1 MRLHKVAASGSTKAL
16 PGDWRTAACAKR
28 RWCKRP
34 LAQNLLPAADFA
46 PDYSRYM
53 FRGRT
58 RISLVLISALA
69 ASGLT
74 WVLLERT
81 SRPDQGQLWHHRNLG
96 KAFYEN
102 PTTQQEAVDEFRKA
116 LALAPH
122 SVREQINYG
131 LALLRAG
138 DVAAGVTELQKAQK
152 LAPRIPH
159 TWFNLGIALKKQ
171 SNLDAAL
178 AQFEGMVRLVPDE
191 PITHYQI
198 GSILKY
204 RGDPAAAVK
213 EFETTRRLNPKLAAP
228 HYQLYGLYRQLK
240 RQEDSAAELRIFQDL
255 KKQQEGAAVPED
267 MDWSFYAEIY
277 DPIDAPP
284 MPPLAAPVY
293 RSERIAGFGLGA
305 PGVAAIAL
313 DGGTRPSLLAWS
325 GGRVA
330 LFRNGKTLV
339 ADSGL
344 EALRDVVWVTPGD
357 FDNDGLP
364 DLCVIT
370 RQGAALYRNVNGKFR
385 KQSDLATG
393 SFRQAVWL
401 DYDHDYDL
409 DLFLIGDDSRLMR
422 NNGEAG
428 FSDETKRFP
437 FVPGRALSAT
447 RFDLEPDTPGFDL
460 VVSYQDRPGVL
471 YRDRLAGSYE
481 AVTIDKLSAGS
492 TNLAA
497 HDFNRDGRT
506 DLTADPGL
514 LLLNRAGQFESAGG
528 ATMDIGP
535 YALADFDGNGRLGR
549 ARIDKGGILLVE
561 NDTASNYGNWIEVAL
576 IGVKNLK
583 SAIGAKV
590 EVKAGTAY
598 ERQTYEGVP
607 LVFRLGPQREVE
619 TVRITWPNGLV
630 QNELNQP
637 VNKLVAIKEA
647 PRLSGSCP
655 MIFTW
660 NGERFM
666 FITDVLGVAPLG
678 AGAGNG
684 EFFPVDHR
692 EYVSIPGE
700 LLKAH
705 DEAYEVRVTEELHEV
720 SYLDQ
725 IKLQVLDHPAE
736 TEIVT
741 NEKFKSPPFP
751 EFRLFG
757 ADRRVYPVHARDNNG
772 ADVLRALQRRDFTY
786 PDSFRRNAAGVA
798 ELHHLDLD
806 FGSAAASNHAVLV
819 LDGWV
824 DWADGST
831 FVSAEQEH
839 RSLTFPY
846 LQVKDAAGNWKT
858 VVEDMGIPSGKPKTM
873 AVDLTGKFLSASREV
888 RIVTN
893 LCVYWDE
900 IYLLENNAPPTARLS
915 TATMLSADLHFRG
928 FSKATIHPQRKQ
940 PEMFDYQ
947 SVSGTSMWNPTAG
960 SYTRY
965 GAIESLLQGP
975 DDRLVIMGSGDEVRL
990 RFSTKGLPPLPIGWK
1005 RDFLLLVDGWA
1016 KDADAN
1022 TAFSQTVKPLPFH
1035 GMSRYPYP
1043 AGEHY
1048 PQDQIH
1054 QDYLREYNTRPALR
1068 LIQSLRQRAS

>member
-1 MRLHKVAASGSTKAL
+1 MRPS
-16 PGDWRTAACAKR
+16 
-28 RWCKRP
+28 
-34 LAQNLLPAADFA
+34 
-46 PDYSRYM
+46 
-53 FRGRT
+53 RT
-58 RISLVLISALA
+58 RSLLLILVLA
-69 ASGLT
+69 ATGLT
-74 WVLLERT
+74 WVLLKRT
-81 SRPDQGQLWHHRNLG
+81 SPPEQGQLWRHRNLG

-102 PTTQQEAVDEFRKA
+102 PTTQREAVDEFRKA
-116 LALAPH
+116 LALAPD
-122 SVREQINYG
+122 SIRERINYG

-138 DVAAGVTELQKAQK
+138 DVTAGVAELQKAQK
-152 LAPRIPH
+152 IDPAIPH

-171 SNLDAAL
+171 GDLNAAMS
-178 AQFEGMVRLVPDE
+178 QFEGMARLVPDE
-191 PITHYQI
+191 AITHYQI
-198 GSILKY
+198 GSIWKY

-213 EFETTRRLNPKLAAP
+213 EFEIARRLNPRLAAP
-228 HYQLYGLYRQLK
+228 HYQLFGLYRQLQ
-240 RQEDSAAELRIFQDL
+240 RPEDSAAELRIFQDL

-267 MDWSFYAEIY
+267 TDWSFYAEIY

-284 MPPLAAPVY
+284 MPPLTPPVY
-293 RSERIAGFGLGA
+293 RSERIAGFELGT
-305 PGVAAIAL
+305 PGVASIAL

-325 GGRVA
+325 GGKVA
-330 LFRNGKTLV
+330 LFRNGMTLV
-339 ADSGL
+339 SDSGL
-344 EALRDVVWVTPGD
+344 ETLRDVVWIAPGD

-364 DLCVIT
+364 DLCVLT

-437 FVPGRALSAT
+437 FVAGRALNAT

-471 YRDRLAGSYE
+471 YRDRLAGAYE
-481 AVTIDKLSAGS
+481 AVTIDKLPAGV

-497 HDFNRDGRT
+497 RDFNRDGRT
-506 DLTADPGL
+506 DLSAEPGL
-514 LLLNRAGQFESAGG
+514 LLLNRVGRFEPAAVAS
-528 ATMDIGP
+528 MDIGP
-535 YALADFDGNGRLGR
+535 YTLADFDGNGRLGR
-549 ARIDKGGILLVE
+549 ARVAKDGALLVE
-561 NDTASNYGNWIEVAL
+561 HDTASDYGNWIEVAL
-576 IGVKNLK
+576 AGVKNLR
-583 SAIGAKV
+583 SAIGSKV

-598 ERQTYEGVP
+598 EKLTYEGVP
-607 LVFRLGPQREVE
+607 LVFRLGPQKEVE

-660 NGERFM
+660 DGDRFVFM
-666 FITDVLGVAPLG
+666 TDVLGVAPLG
-678 AGAGNG
+678 AGSGNG
-684 EFFPVDHR
+684 QFFPVDHD
-692 EYVSIPGE
+692 EFVSIPGD
-700 LLKAH
+700 LLKER
-705 DEAYEVRVTEELHEV
+705 DRAYEIRVTEELHEV

-725 IKLQVLDHPAE
+725 IKLQVLDHPAK

-757 ADRRVYPVHARDNNG
+757 VDRRVYPVRARDNHG
-772 ADVLRALQRRDFTY
+772 ADVLPALQRRDLTY

-806 FGSAAASNHAVLV
+806 FSGAAASNHAVLV

-839 RSLTFPY
+839 RNLIFPY
-846 LQVKDAAGNWKT
+846 LQVKDVAGQWKT
-858 VVEDMGIPSGKPKTM
+858 VVDDMGIPSGKPKTM

-900 IYLLENNAPPTARLS
+900 IYLLESNAPPTARLS

-928 FSKATIHPQRKQ
+928 FSRATIHPQRKQ

-965 GAIESLLQGP
+965 GAVESLLRDP
-975 DDRLVIMGSGDEVRL
+975 DDRMVIMGSGDEVRL
-990 RFSTKGLPPLPIGWK
+990 RFSALGLPPLPSGWK

-1022 TAFSQTVKPLPFH
+1022 TAFSQTVNPLPFH

-1048 PQDQIH
+1048 PQDRIH

-1068 LIQSLRQRAS
+1068 LNQPLRQRAS

>member
-1 MRLHKVAASGSTKAL
+1 MLRSRIRS
-16 PGDWRTAACAKR
+16 
-28 RWCKRP
+28 
-34 LAQNLLPAADFA
+34 LL
-46 PDYSRYM
+46 
-53 FRGRT
+53 
-58 RISLVLISALA
+58 LIFVLA
-69 ASGLT
+69 AGGLT
-74 WVLLERT
+74 WVLVERM

-116 LALAPH
+116 LALAPE
-122 SVREQINYG
+122 SIRERINYG

-138 DVAAGVTELQKAQK
+138 DVTAGVAELQKAQK
-152 LAPRIPH
+152 LNPSIPH

-171 SNLDAAL
+171 GDLNASLS
-178 AQFEGMVRLVPDE
+178 QFEGMARLVPDE

-204 RGDPAAAVK
+204 RGDPAAAVG
-213 EFETTRRLNPKLAAP
+213 EFETARRLNPLLAAP
-228 HYQLYGLYRQLK
+228 HYQLYGLYRQLQ
-240 RQEDSAAELRIFQDL
+240 RPEDSKAELRIFQDL

-267 MDWSFYAEIY
+267 TEWSFYAEIY

-284 MPPLAAPVY
+284 MPPLTPPVY
-293 RSERIAGFGLGA
+293 RGERIAGFELGA

-313 DGGTRPSLLAWS
+313 DGATRPSLLAWS

-339 ADSGL
+339 TDSGL
-344 EALRDVVWVTPGD
+344 DALRDVVWVAPGD

-385 KQSDLATG
+385 KHADLATG
-393 SFRQAVWL
+393 SFRQAIWL

-422 NNGEAG
+422 NNGDAG

-437 FVPGRALSAT
+437 FVAGHALNAT
-447 RFDLEPDTPGFDL
+447 RFDLETDTPGFDL

-481 AVTIDKLSAGS
+481 AVTIDKLPAGATS
-492 TNLAA
+492 LEAR
-497 HDFNRDGRT
+497 DLNRDGRT
-506 DLTADPGL
+506 DLTAQPAL
-514 LLLNRAGQFESAGG
+514 LLLNRAGQFEQAGG
-528 ATMDIGP
+528 GTTDRGP
-535 YALADFDGNGRLGR
+535 YTLADFDGDGRSER
-549 ARIDKGGILLVE
+549 AGIANDGALVVE
-561 NDTASNYGNWIEVAL
+561 HDTSSSYGNWIEVAL
-576 IGVKNLK
+576 TGVKNLK

-598 ERQTYEGVP
+598 EKQTYEGVP

-637 VNKLVAIKEA
+637 VNKVVAIKEA

-660 NGERFM
+660 NGDRFV

-678 AGAGNG
+678 AGSGDG
-684 EFFPVDHR
+684 QFFPVDHH

-700 LLKAH
+700 LLKER

-725 IKLQVLDHPAE
+725 IQLQVLDHPAK
-736 TEIVT
+736 TEIVS

-757 ADRRVYPVHARDNNG
+757 ADRRVYPVRARDNNG
-772 ADVLRALQRRDFTY
+772 ADVLPALKRLDFKY
-786 PDSFRRNAAGVA
+786 PDAFQRNAAGVA

-806 FGSAAASNHAVLV
+806 FGAAAASNHAVLV
-819 LDGWV
+819 LQGWV

-839 RSLTFPY
+839 KNLTFPY

-873 AVDLTGKFLSASREV
+873 AVDLTGKFLSAAREV

-900 IYLLENNAPPTARLS
+900 IYLLESNAPPTTRLT
-915 TATMLSADLHFRG
+915 TAALLSADLHFRG

-940 PEMFDYQ
+940 PEKFDYQ

-960 SYTRY
+960 NYTRY
-965 GAIESLLQGP
+965 GAIESLLQDL

-990 RFSTKGLPPLPIGWK
+990 RFSARGLPPLPAGWK

-1048 PQDQIH
+1048 PEDQIH

-1068 LIQSLRQRAS
+1068 LNQPLRQRAL